1 MINYKE
7 IKSEELRKEAEEL
20 KDKYFLFSI
29 IVVDRIN
36 EGKFE
41 LNYLFENKENA
52 DLINLKT
59 FILRNDPKIDSI
71 SDIFPAADYEEREAY
86 DMFGIIFT
94 GHKNLKRILLP
105 EDWPFGYPLR
115 KDFVI
120 NDEIRNWTGTD
131 LRW

>member
-1 MINYKE
+1 KE